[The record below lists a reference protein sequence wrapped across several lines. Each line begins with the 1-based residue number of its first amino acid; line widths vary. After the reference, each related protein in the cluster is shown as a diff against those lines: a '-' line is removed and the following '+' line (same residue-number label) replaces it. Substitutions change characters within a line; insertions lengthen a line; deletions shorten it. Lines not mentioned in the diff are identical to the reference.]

1 MGTRV
6 TAVGRN
12 ANIGATRTD
21 LWNVGGV
28 YVFPPAPTQMSV
40 VSTSVNDTNAAGT
53 GVRAVLILYL
63 DDQYNQQLT
72 QVNLNG
78 TTPVLTTPTNIL
90 RINKVFSASVGSGG
104 AAAGNITVSNGGN
117 TYAQIDATY
126 TASRQAVGTVPAG
139 MFGYITEVVFSA
151 QSNSG
156 SGTFCEVDCRASALG
171 PTLLPG
177 IFVTIATFGAVAG
190 GLQQMLNPPQL
201 VPPTADVKMTCRLT
215 AGTGTVTAAGSFG
228 GFLTGTLLT

>member
-1 MGTRV
+1 
-6 TAVGRN
+6 
-12 ANIGATRTD
+12 
-21 LWNVGGV
+21 
-28 YVFPPAPTQMSV
+28 MSFRCNCIDRR
-40 VSTSVNDTNAAGT
+40 SII
-53 GVRAVLILYL
+53 ILYL

-90 RINKVFSASVGSGG
+90 RINKVFTAAVGSGG

-126 TASRQAVGTVPAG
+126 TASRSAIGTVPAN
-139 MFGYITEVVFSA
+139 MFGYVTEVIFSA
-151 QSNSG
+151 QSNAG

-177 IFVTIATFGAVAG
+177 IFVTIATFGVVSG
-190 GLQQMLNPPQL
+190 GLRQALDPPQL
-201 VPPTADVKMTCRLT
+201 IPATADVKMTCRLT
-215 AGTGTVTAAGSFG
+215 VGSGTITAAGSFS
-228 GFLTGTLLT
+228 GFFTGTLLT